1 MPDDAK
7 KRQEIEQKYQKSRKL
22 FSEVPEITA
31 EELLHRV
38 EEEDLVIVDARS
50 PQEQAVSMLPGAIT
64 AEQFEADRQKFQ
76 GRAVVT
82 YCTIGHRSGLFA
94 QQLHAQGCRVSNL
107 KGAILSWTHAGGE
120 LVDATGPTK
129 RVHVHSRK
137 MDLIAEGYE
146 PVW

>member
-1 MPDDAK
+1 MSDDAK
-7 KRQEIEQKYQKSRKL
+7 KRQEIEQKYQKSRQS
-22 FSEVPEITA
+22 FPQVPEITA
-31 EELLHRV
+31 EQLLRRC

-64 AEQFEADRQKFQ
+64 AEQFEADRQTYQ
-76 GRAVVT
+76 GRSIVT
-82 YCTIGHRSGLFA
+82 YCTIGHRSGLLA
-94 QQLHAQGCRVSNL
+94 QQLHAQGCSVSNL

-129 RVHVHSRK
+129 RVHVYSPK
-137 MDLIAEGYE
+137 MNLIAEGYE

>member
-1 MPDDAK
+1 MPDEAK
-7 KRQEIEQKYQKSRKL
+7 KCEQIEKNYQKSRKL

-31 EELLHRV
+31 EQLLPRL
-38 EEEDLVIVDARS
+38 EEVGLVIVDARS

-64 AEQFEADRQKFQ
+64 AEQFDANRSEYE
-76 GRAVVT
+76 GRPVVT

-94 QQLHAQGCRVSNL
+94 QQLHSQGCDVSNL

-129 RVHVHSRK
+129 RVHVHSPK
-137 MDLIAEGYE
+137 MNLIAEGYE
-146 PVW
+146 AVW

>member
-1 MPDDAK
+1 MPDDAS
-7 KRQEIEQKYQKSRKL
+7 KRQEIDQKYQKSRKL

-31 EELLHRV
+31 EQLLRRC

-64 AEQFEADRQKFQ
+64 AQQFEVNRSEYE
-76 GRAVVT
+76 GRSVVT

-94 QQLHAQGCRVSNL
+94 QQLHAQGCDVSNL
-107 KGAILSWTHAGGE
+107 MGAILSWTHVGGE
-120 LVDATGPTK
+120 LVDANGPTK
-129 RVHVHSRK
+129 RVHVYSPK
-137 MDLIAEGYE
+137 MDLIAAGYE